1 MNLVNTLWV
10 ENYRPRKLD
19 DLVLPEDYK
28 FDFEKYII
36 KDREIPHLVLYG
48 PPGGGKTTIA
58 KIICSPEGILNY
70 PDDNLLEVNGSAKET
85 RGISFVQDV
94 IEPFCRIPSSG
105 NDKIKIVFID
115 ESDYL
120 TDTSFHSL
128 RSIVEKYAMY
138 CRFIFT
144 CNYYTKIPDALR
156 SRLRGYKFKQ
166 VPIEFAINYCK
177 TILEKEEVPYEIKDI
192 KFLVE
197 HLYPDIRKI
206 IDTLQKCSMSGTLKV
221 TKDDV
226 VTTEKAIVASVIEV
240 CKYVESNNSKKMSN
254 AISTIVP
261 LVNSP
266 DIEFRNLYSSLF
278 LSKEIMA
285 PVKIVVNKY
294 CNSHKDC
301 LVPPMHFLSC
311 IFEII
316 QTLKKYYNLV
326 KK

>member
-1 MNLVNTLWV
+1 MVNLN
-10 ENYRPRKLD
+10 
-19 DLVLPEDYK
+19 
-28 FDFEKYII
+28 I
-36 KDREIPHLVLYG
+36 KNSKIR
-48 PPGGGKTTIA
+48 TI
-58 KIICSPEGILNY
+58 
-70 PDDNLLEVNGSAKET
+70 
-85 RGISFVQDV
+85 
-94 IEPFCRIPSSG
+94 
-105 NDKIKIVFID
+105 KIKSIKKIGTVEAHNLSVRKNKNFVLANGV
-115 ESDYL
+115 L
-120 TDTSFHSL
+120 THNTDASFHSL
-128 RSIVEKYAMY
+128 RSVIEKYAMY

-144 CNYYTKIPDALR
+144 CNYYTKIPEALR

-294 CNSHKDC
+294 LCN
-301 LVPPMHFLSC
+301 
-311 IFEII
+311 II
-316 QTLKKYYNLV
+316 S
-326 KK
+326 